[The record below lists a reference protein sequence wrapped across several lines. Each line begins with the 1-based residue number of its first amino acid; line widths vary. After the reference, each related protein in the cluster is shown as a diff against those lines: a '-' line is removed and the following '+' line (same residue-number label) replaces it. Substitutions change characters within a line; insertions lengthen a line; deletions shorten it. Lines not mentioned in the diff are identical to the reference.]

1 MSCTESGSKVS
12 AAPSAR
18 PKLHDYLSMV
28 KFSHSVF
35 ALPFA
40 IISLLLATQGRPGLL
55 LLVQVLMAAVA
66 ARTAAMAFNRYV
78 DRGVDAENPRTAV
91 REIPAGRIRPGQALG
106 LTIVSSVTFVG
117 ISFWIHP
124 LCAWLSPAVLF
135 VLLGY
140 SYTKRFTWACHL
152 VLGLALGLAPLG
164 AWIAATGSFDGI
176 LGIPL
181 LLALAVLTWVA
192 GFDVIY
198 SCQDEDFDR
207 GLGLHSLPEH
217 LGIAGALRVSS
228 VLHVLTLVFL
238 IGVGILA
245 DLSWFWWLGVF
256 CAGAILIH
264 EHRLV
269 KPTDL
274 SRVNAAFFTMNGI
287 LSLVLALLLALDL
300 WFLGA
305 T

>member
-1 MSCTESGSKVS
+1 MTTAST
-12 AAPSAR
+12 R
-18 PKLHDYLSMV
+18 PGIGDYLSLV

-40 IISLLLATQGRPGLL
+40 IISLLLATHGKPGLL
-55 LLVQVLMAAVA
+55 LLVQVVLAAVA
-66 ARTAAMAFNRYV
+66 ARTAAMAFNRFV
-78 DRGVDAENPRTAV
+78 DRGIDAQNPRTAV
-91 REIPAGRIRPGQALG
+91 REIPAGKIRPGQALV
-106 LTIVSSVTFVG
+106 LTVLASAAFVG
-117 ISFWIHP
+117 IAWWIHP
-124 LCAWLSPAVLF
+124 LCAWLSPIVLV

-140 SYTKRFTWACHL
+140 SFTKRFTWACHL
-152 VLGLALGLAPLG
+152 VLGLALGLAPMG
-164 AWIAATGSFDGI
+164 AWIAALGSLDGI

-198 SCQDEDFDR
+198 SCQDEGFDK
-207 GLGLHSLPEH
+207 GLGLHSIPER

-228 VLHVLTLVFL
+228 LMHVMTVGFL
-238 IGVGILA
+238 IGVGVMA
-245 DLSWFWWLGVF
+245 ELSWFWWLGVL
-256 CAGAILIH
+256 GAALLLIH

-287 LSLVLALLLALDL
+287 LSLLLAILLGMDL
-300 WFLGA
+300 WILGVN
-305 T
+305 

>member
-1 MSCTESGSKVS
+1 MSASQ
-12 AAPSAR
+12 AR
-18 PKLHDYLSMV
+18 RSISDYLSLV

-40 IISLLLATQGRPGLL
+40 LISLLLATGGRPGW
-55 LLVQVLMAAVA
+55 LLVVQVVLAAVA

-78 DRGVDAENPRTAV
+78 DRDIDAQNPRTAG
-91 REIPAGRIRPGQALG
+91 REIPSGRIRPIQALG
-106 LTIVSSVTFVG
+106 LTFLSAAAFVA
-117 ISFWIHP
+117 ISWWIHP
-124 LCAWLSPAVLF
+124 LCAWLSPIVLLI
-135 VLLGY
+135 LLGY
-140 SYTKRFTWACHL
+140 SFTKRFTWACHL

-164 AWIAATGSFDGI
+164 AWIAARGSFEGI
-176 LGIPL
+176 LGVPL

-207 GLGLHSLPEH
+207 GLGLHSLPER
-217 LGIAGALRVSS
+217 LGIARSLQVSS
-228 VLHVLTLVFL
+228 WLHVLTIAFL
-238 IGVGILA
+238 MGVGLLA
-245 DLSWFWWLGVF
+245 TLSWFWWLGVLS
-256 CAGAILIH
+256 AGLLLVH

-269 KPTDL
+269 EPTDL

-287 LSLVLALLLALDL
+287 LSLLLAVLLGMDL
-300 WFLGA
+300 WILGV